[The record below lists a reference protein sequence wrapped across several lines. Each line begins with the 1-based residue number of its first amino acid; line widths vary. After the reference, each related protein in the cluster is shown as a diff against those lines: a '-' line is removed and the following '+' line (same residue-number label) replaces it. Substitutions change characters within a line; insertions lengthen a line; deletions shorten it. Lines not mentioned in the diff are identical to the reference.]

1 MKERNIIDI
10 EKAALDFLLA
20 ARKEAG
26 MTEGELGQKAFP
38 DSTNPW
44 SKVHAMWN
52 MKTAAKKG
60 LRLRLGDFCAMC
72 QALGKNPAQEL
83 LLLWNKVDQE

>member
-1 MKERNIIDI
+1 MKEANIIDI
-10 EKAALDFLLA
+10 EKAALDFLLS

-26 MTEGELGQKAFP
+26 MTEAELGKIAFP
-38 DSTNPW
+38 ESSNPW

-52 MKTAAKKG
+52 AKTSTNKA

-72 QALGKNPAQEL
+72 KALGKNPAQEL
-83 LLLWNKVDQE
+83 LLLWNQIDQD

>member
-1 MKERNIIDI
+1 MKEQNIIDI
-10 EKAALDFLLA
+10 EKVALEFLLA

-26 MTEGELGQKAFP
+26 MTEAELGQKAFP
-38 DSTNPW
+38 DSANPW
-44 SKVHAMWN
+44 SKIHAMWN
-52 MKTAAKKG
+52 MKTPSKKG

-83 LLLWNKVDQE
+83 LLLWNKVDQK